1 MGTYVPG
8 SRLGLSA
15 LFTAF
20 LVVSRLIREFGPRIR
35 AAFPEADG
43 LQSFLTALETAAG
56 LYLAAKGEFDAAN
69 APEGDDLPIDWDALP
84 GRITA

>member
-1 MGTYVPG
+1 MATYVPG

-20 LVVSRLIREFGPRIR
+20 LVVARLVREFSPRIR

-43 LQSFLTALETAAG
+43 LQAFLTALETAAS

-69 APEGDDLPIDWDALP
+69 EAPGDDLPIDWDALP